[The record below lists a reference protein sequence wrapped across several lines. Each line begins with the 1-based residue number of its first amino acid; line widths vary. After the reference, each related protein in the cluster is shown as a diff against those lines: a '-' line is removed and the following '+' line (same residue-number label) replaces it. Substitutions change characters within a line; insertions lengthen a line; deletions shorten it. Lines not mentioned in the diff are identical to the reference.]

1 MSRADLGRQ
10 VRWGILGA
18 ARIAN
23 SSFMPGL
30 REAGGGRAAVVA
42 SRDLARAEKFAA
54 EAGVERAVTGYE
66 AVIDSPDIDA
76 VYVALPNS
84 HHARWTRRALEAGKA
99 VLCEKPLCISP
110 AETEE
115 VLAAAAATGSLL
127 WESFVFPFQAQH
139 HRLLDLLSSGAIGE
153 VRELVSPF
161 HFFLSRSV
169 DIRLS
174 GELAG
179 GSLADVGCYPV
190 RLAQEVLSTRDPL
203 PGDVKGFATGNGEV
217 DTETIAVVD
226 YGAQR
231 LTLGCSFTRAFDVF
245 TRVLGTEG
253 QIHLAN
259 PFHPIPTDPIVLRR
273 DKNETVE
280 YPTVDERSFAAALR
294 HIHGVLRGEH
304 GPENLAAES
313 ALRSARTL
321 AAITAACAPTRG
333 G

>member
-1 MSRADLGRQ
+1 VSTGGLSGE

-18 ARIAN
+18 ARIAG
-23 SSFMPGL
+23 SSFLPGL

-42 SRDLARAEKFAA
+42 SRDLARAEVFARDM
-54 EAGVERAVTGYE
+54 GVEQAVAGYE
-66 AVIDSPDIDA
+66 AVIDSPEIDA

-99 VLCEKPLCISP
+99 VLCEKPLCTSP

-115 VLAAAAATGSLL
+115 VLATAASTGSLL
-127 WESFVFPFQAQH
+127 WESFVFPFHPQH
-139 HRLLDLLSSGAIGE
+139 RRLLELLASGAIGE

-161 HFFLSRSV
+161 HFVLSRSV

-174 GELAG
+174 GDLAG
-179 GSLADVGCYPV
+179 GALADVGCYPV
-190 RLAQEVLSTRDPL
+190 RLAQEVLNTRDPS
-203 PGDVKGFATGNGEV
+203 PDEVAGFATGNGEV

-226 YGAQR
+226 YGSQR

-259 PFHPIPTDPIVLRR
+259 PFHPTPGDPVVLRR
-273 DKNETVE
+273 GGNETVE
-280 YPTVDERSFAAALR
+280 HPTVDERPFSAALR
-294 HIHGVLRGEH
+294 HIHGVLRGEQA
-304 GPENLAAES
+304 PEHLAADS
-313 ALRSARTL
+313 SLRSARTL
-321 AAITAACAPTRG
+321 AAITAACPPTRAG
-333 G
+333 